1 LLKFEK
7 GLKKIIETQM
17 IKMNKK
23 NASQKNLMQR
33 IEILTKKVFLTALL
47 LFAFIG
53 FCSIA
58 FSSFDSKN
66 SETLFSE
73 LQENKKVELIL
84 FYSVTCPH
92 CEKEI
97 EFLKEIEGN
106 YPDVRFLKY
115 SVEDPKNI
123 EFRDN
128 LCKIHEIREC
138 IYVPLTI
145 IRSAGKEKGDYLIGF
160 ATKETTGKR
169 IIEIIENHL
178 RNETSINN
186 QTTIPPIQTTIPP
199 IQTTIPFIKDVNEY
213 SLPILS
219 VILGFIDGFN
229 VCSLGALVIILGLV
243 IGLKSRRL
251 VLAMG
256 GTYILVTA
264 IVYGL
269 LMFFWYGVF
278 ETLGKY
284 IGTLE
289 IFVGIIG
296 IFGGIYFLKEFWRF
310 KKYGPTCEMG
320 YGNKLLKRFSE
331 KFSEMQKTGAKVILL
346 ILSILV
352 FSIII
357 TVVEFPCSAVV
368 PLFYTGILAT
378 KNLPFWYEFFLMVIY
393 LFFYMLDEIAIFLI
407 AFFTLKIK
415 LTSGKATTWI
425 YFFAGII
432 FIIWGASYLLKF
444 IIHF

>member
-1 LLKFEK
+1 MRINIESWNI
-7 GLKKIIETQM
+7 KIAQKIFA
-17 IKMNKK
+17 NK
-23 NASQKNLMQR
+23 
-33 IEILTKKVFLTALL
+33 IFLITLL
-47 LFAFIG
+47 LLISIS
-53 FCSIA
+53 FCS
-58 FSSFDSKN
+58 SFGVNIENYVK
-66 SETLFSE
+66 FSE
-73 LQENKKVELIL
+73 IQEKEYKAELIL
-84 FYSVTCPH
+84 FYSLRCPH
-92 CEKEI
+92 CEKEL

-106 YPDVRFLKY
+106 YPEVKFLKY
-115 SVEDPKNI
+115 VIEDPKNI
-123 EFRDN
+123 ELRDN
-128 LCKIHEIREC
+128 LCRINEIKEC

-145 IRSAGKEKGDYLIGF
+145 IRSSGKEKGDYIIGF
-160 ATKETTGKR
+160 DKKETTGKV
-169 IIEIIENHL
+169 IIEMIEKHL
-178 RNETSINN
+178 KNETIEPKN
-186 QTTIPPIQTTIPP
+186 IQPN
-199 IQTTIPFIKDVNEY
+199 IPFIGDVNKY
-213 SLPILS
+213 SLPVLSIL
-219 VILGFIDGFN
+219 LGFIDGFN
-229 VCSLGALVIILGLV
+229 VCSLGALIIILGLV
-243 IGLKSRRL
+243 IGLKSRKL

-264 IVYGL
+264 IVYGA

-278 ETLGKY
+278 EILGKY

-289 IFVGIIG
+289 ILVGIIG
-296 IFGGIYFLKEFWRF
+296 IIGGIYFLKEFWRF
-310 KKYGPTCEMG
+310 KKHGPQCEMK

-378 KNLPFWYEFFLMVIY
+378 KNLPFLYEFFLMALYI
-393 LFFYMLDEIAIFLI
+393 FFYMLDEILIFLI

-415 LTSGKATTWI
+415 LTSGKVTTWI
-425 YFFAGII
+425 YFFAGIT